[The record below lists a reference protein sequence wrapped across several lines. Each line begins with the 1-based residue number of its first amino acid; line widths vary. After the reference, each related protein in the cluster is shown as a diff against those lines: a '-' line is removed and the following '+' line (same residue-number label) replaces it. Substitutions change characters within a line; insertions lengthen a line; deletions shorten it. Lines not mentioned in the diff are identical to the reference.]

1 MGLGVLSQ
9 ELRVE
14 IATRQEAQK
23 LYESLENFL
32 FWNKKGVVVGVGR
45 DKSLKNS
52 KLKPKK

>member
-32 FWNKKGVVVGVGR
+32 FWNKKGVVVGVGG

-52 KLKPKK
+52 KLEPKK